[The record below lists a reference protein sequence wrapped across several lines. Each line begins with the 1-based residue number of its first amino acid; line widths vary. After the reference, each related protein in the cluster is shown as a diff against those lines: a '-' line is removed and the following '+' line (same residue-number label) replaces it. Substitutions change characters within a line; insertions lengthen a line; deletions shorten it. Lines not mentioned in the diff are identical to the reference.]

1 MFDAPESNPRVRVS
15 RAGSPDPDG
24 RCVVYWMQRAQR
36 AVDNPALDVAIAA
49 GNALDLPVVVF
60 LGLHPFVERAN
71 LRHYQFLVDGLG
83 DLAEGLR
90 RRNTGFVL
98 RRFPDH

>member
-1 MFDAPESNPRVRVS
+1 MFDAPDADPRVRVR
-15 RAGSPDPDG
+15 RAGPPDPDG

-36 AVDNPALDVAIAA
+36 AVDNPALDTAIAA
-49 GNALDLPVVVF
+49 GNSLRVPVVVF

-71 LRHYQFLVDGLG
+71 LRHYQFLVEGLG